1 MKRALVPIAV
11 LVALVLGGLYV
22 RRMLATGTQKD
33 VNQYRVAAVKTDL
46 VKKTVTATGTL
57 TPWKTVDIKSRA
69 GGRLISLPVDE
80 GSILKKGQVIADI
93 DPSDTLLTVNQ
104 AKADIT
110 SNRARVSET
119 KETLDLQKRETVVSI
134 DTARANVTS
143 AQAAASAAKARLE
156 SAQSQAGAQKELTEA
171 AVENAKATLASE
183 EERLTQ
189 MTSASQPQA
198 NASAIANMR
207 QAEANLKNADAQLTR
222 QQTLLTKG
230 FVAQTQVDQ
239 ALATRDVAQATLEN
253 MREKINTIQPELDTD
268 LKAEKARVRQF
279 QAALRTAEANRVEI
293 SLKRQAAAAAAADY
307 EQALANV
314 KTSQAKLADAH
325 NQSINAKIRVT
336 QIDQARASGARSEA
350 SLTNAQVQL
359 KETHVTSPSDAI
371 VLKKY
376 VEQGTLITSG
386 ISFNST
392 GTSIVQLGDISRM
405 YVDVQV
411 DETDIAS
418 VDVDQKVD
426 ITFDA
431 YNATPFEGKVIKI
444 QPAAVID
451 QNVTTVHVRVEV
463 DNSAAAYRLLK
474 PGLNATCEFIV
485 KKKPDVL
492 CVPNEALKTDNEG
505 SHYVEVAVGGKPA
518 PADKDSEADPNLL
531 IGCKVSKK
539 PVEIGLEGN
548 DSTEILSGLT
558 ESDRVI
564 TQTIEPTSA
573 SAGGNPFGG
582 GKGPGKR

>member
-1 MKRALVPIAV
+1 MKRVLVPIVV
-11 LVALVLGGLYV
+11 LVALILGGAYA
-22 RRMLATGTQKD
+22 RKMLAGSKKQD
-33 VNQYRVAAVKTDL
+33 VNQYRIVAAKTDL

-57 TPWKTVDIKSRA
+57 TAWTTVDIKSRA
-69 GGRLISLPVDE
+69 GGRLVSLPVDE
-80 GSILKKGQVIADI
+80 GTILKKGQVIADI

-104 AKADIT
+104 AKADID
-110 SNRARVSET
+110 SNRARVVET
-119 KETLDLQKRETVVSI
+119 SETLDLQKRQTINSI
-134 DTARANVTS
+134 DTAQANLNS
-143 AQAAASAAKARLE
+143 ARAAANASLARYR
-156 SAQSQAGAQKELTEA
+156 SAQSQADAQGELTDA
-171 AVENAKATLASE
+171 SIANAQATLDAE
-183 EERLTQ
+183 KERLAQ

-198 NASAIANMR
+198 SATALASMR

-222 QQTLLTKG
+222 QQVLLTKG

-239 ALATRDVAQATLEN
+239 ALATRDVASAAVDTA
-253 MREKINTIQPELDTD
+253 REKINTIAPEQDTD
-268 LKAEKARVRQF
+268 LKAEKAKVNQYA
-279 QAALRTAEANRVEI
+279 AALRTAQANRVDVR
-293 SLKRQAAAAAAADY
+293 LKKEAASAAQADY
-307 EQALANV
+307 QQAVAAV
-314 KTSQAKLADAH
+314 KTAEVKLTDARAQA
-325 NQSINAKIRVT
+325 INDKIRVT
-336 QIDQARASGARSEA
+336 QIEQARASGARSEA

-359 KETHVTSPSDAI
+359 KETHVTSPSAAI

-444 QPAAVID
+444 QPAAVVD

-463 DNSAAAYRLLK
+463 DNAATAFRLLK

-492 CVPNEALKTDNEG
+492 SVPNESLKTDADGNR
-505 SHYVEVAVGGKPA
+505 YVEVAEGGKPA
-518 PADKDSEADPNLL
+518 PGDKDGEADPNLL
-531 IGCKVSKK
+531 IGCRVVKK

-548 DSTEILSGLT
+548 DTTEIVSGLK
-558 ESDRVI
+558 ENDRVI
-564 TQTIEPTSA
+564 TQTVEPSVA

-582 GKGPGKR
+582 GKGPGK